1 MTVANPETRLSR
13 RELLKT
19 LGVLAGGTAIGFL
32 SRSAVLPPP
41 SILNNYVAYGGGSNV
56 KYMPDPSTG
65 NPSIPLKE
73 LFYFD
78 LQHAFCRVDNNPE
91 AFAMDTYSMGRV
103 VVEPNSF
110 YMLMLANQVTVSS
123 LTVSPNGGAKLD
135 LTGTITCDTT
145 ATLANTIIGGR
156 NIKEPAPYLITAQV
170 DPSLGDSFAF
180 KVFFQPD
187 QAPVNHAIFGPN
199 SNFTG
204 QMKTGGITIVP
215 IGKLPT
221 L

>member
-1 MTVANPETRLSR
+1 M
-13 RELLKT
+13 LKM
-19 LGVLAGGTAIGFL
+19 LGVLGGGAAVGFL
-32 SRSAVLPPP
+32 GRSAVLPPP
-41 SILNNYVAYGGGSNV
+41 SVLNNYVAYGGGSNV
-56 KYMPDPSTG
+56 KYMLDPSTG
-65 NPSIPLKE
+65 QATVPLEE

-78 LQHAFCRVDNNPE
+78 LQRAFCRVDNNPQ
-91 AFAMDTYSMGRV
+91 AFAMDTFSMGRV
-103 VVEPNSF
+103 TVQQNSF
-110 YMLMLANQVTVSS
+110 YMLMLADQVAVSS
-123 LTVSPNGGAKLD
+123 LAISQGGGAKLE

-145 ATLANTIIGGR
+145 ATVANTTIGGR
-156 NIKEPAPYLITAQV
+156 NVKESAPYLITAQH

-204 QMKTGGITIVP
+204 QIKTGGVTIVP
-215 IGKLPT
+215 LGKLRT